1 MDYSELINNELDAIE
16 TLYESD
22 PEYQKRASYIGG
34 MIYQAQL
41 FNHDIDNKTLL
52 RVWHM
57 AGKKEG
63 YIKTT
68 VNMIK
73 GVFIGIRYELKNR

>member
-1 MDYSELINNELDAIE
+1 MNYSELINNELDAIE

-22 PEYQKRASYIGG
+22 PEYQRRAVYISG
-34 MIYQAQL
+34 MIYQASL
-41 FNHDIDNKTLL
+41 FNHDIDKKTLL

-63 YIKTT
+63 YIKTFVT
-68 VNMIK
+68 ILK
-73 GVFIGIRYELKNR
+73 GFYTGIRYALTNR